1 MDHRWTSDLLLKLH
15 PCPPS
20 LYLTPQH
27 YVYHLS
33 ALDIV
38 QYKMITLLYTG
49 VHPVKLNQMRPILV
63 F

>member
-15 PCPPS
+15 PCPS
-20 LYLTPQH
+20 YLYLTSQR

-38 QYKMITLLYTG
+38 QYKMLTPLYTG
-49 VHPVKLNQMRPILV
+49 VHPVKLNQTRLIY
-63 F
+63 